1 MDLGC
6 FAINDKKK
14 AVLLNEEALKFTR
27 NDTEDVRWYCKG
39 AAENGD
45 LVLYMG

>member
-1 MDLGC
+1 MAVFVIPERNGNEGKTVDLGY

-27 NDTEDVRWYCKG
+27 NDTEDVR
-39 AAENGD
+39 
-45 LVLYMG
+45 